1 MKIILISANGIGAGK
16 TTLANL
22 FNAPILSLAD
32 GIRNELAQIYPQHRS
47 LIMSKK
53 QGDKDT
59 ILPSGKSVRGEL
71 IQLGESR
78 RQNDSSYWS
87 RLVGKDIAK
96 INSDTVVI
104 DDIRIMPELS
114 WFQLHYANVTHF
126 HLKYKDALDEGYDD
140 LERYADYVVE
150 RTV

>member
-71 IQLGESR
+71 IQLGENR

-96 INSDTVVI
+96 MNSDTVVI

>member
-47 LIMSKK
+47 LIMSKN
-53 QGDKDT
+53 QRDKDI

-71 IQLGESR
+71 IQLGENR

-96 INSDTVVI
+96 MNSDTVVI

-114 WFQLHYANVTHF
+114 WFQLHYADVTHF

>member
-22 FNAPILSLAD
+22 FNAPVLSLAD

-53 QGDKDT
+53 QGDKDI

-78 RQNDSSYWS
+78 RQNDSSYWC
-87 RLVGKDIAK
+87 RLTGKDIAK
-96 INSDTVVI
+96 MNSDTVVI
-104 DDIRIMPELS
+104 DDIRKMVELS
-114 WFQLHYANVTHF
+114 WFQLHYANVIHF
-126 HLKYKDALDEGYDD
+126 HLKYRDALDEGYDD

-150 RTV
+150 RMM

>member
-16 TTLANL
+16 TTLASL
-22 FNAPILSLAD
+22 FNAPVLSLAD
-32 GIRNELAQIYPQHRS
+32 GIRNELSKIYPHHHS
-47 LIMSKK
+47 FIMSRK
-53 QGDKDT
+53 QVDKDI
-59 ILPSGKSVRGEL
+59 ILPSGKSVRSEL

-78 RQNDSSYWS
+78 RQSDPSYWS
-87 RLVGKDIAK
+87 RLASKDIAK
-96 INSDTVVI
+96 MNSDTVVI

-140 LERYADYVVE
+140 LEKYADYVVE

>member
-16 TTLANL
+16 STLVNV
-22 FNAPILSLAD
+22 FNAPVLSLAD

-53 QGDKDT
+53 QGDKDI

-78 RQNDSSYWS
+78 RQNDSSYWC
-87 RLVGKDIAK
+87 RLTGKDIAK
-96 INSDTVVI
+96 MNSDTVVI
-104 DDIRIMPELS
+104 DDIRKMVELS
-114 WFQLHYANVTHF
+114 WFQLHYANVIHF
-126 HLKYKDALDEGYDD
+126 HLKYRDALDEGYDD

-150 RTV
+150 RMM

>member
-47 LIMSKK
+47 LIMSKN
-53 QGDKDT
+53 QRDKDT

-71 IQLGESR
+71 IQLGENR

-96 INSDTVVI
+96 MNSDTVVI